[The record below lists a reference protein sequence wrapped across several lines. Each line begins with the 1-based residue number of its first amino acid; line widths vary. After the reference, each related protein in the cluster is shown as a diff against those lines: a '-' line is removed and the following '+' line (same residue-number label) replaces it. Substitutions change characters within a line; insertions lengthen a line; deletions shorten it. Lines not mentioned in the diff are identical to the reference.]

1 MDFNKRCIS
10 KEEFKKHEDSDVAY
24 ALYVRD
30 NLKPNDYF
38 RTFDGQIFKSMNVS
52 PIKGNKIYYLNGD
65 YTWVDVSAVDN
76 FSDNL
81 IDLIEVG
88 DYVNGLRINSITEV
102 DENHDVRLVWNL
114 TTYGDD
120 DISFSNEEI
129 KSIVTKE
136 QFESMKYEVK

>member
-24 ALYVRD
+24 VLHVRD

-81 IDLIEVG
+81 IDLIEEG
-88 DYVNGLRINSITEV
+88 DYVNGYRVTYVYPNLIKV
-102 DENHDVRLVWNL
+102 DSTDIWEIHPHD
-114 TTYGDD
+114 
-120 DISFSNEEI
+120 I

-136 QFESMKYEVK
+136 QFNSVKYEVK

>member
-65 YTWVDVSAVDN
+65 YTWVDVSAVAN
-76 FSDNL
+76 FSDNI

-88 DYVNGLRINSITEV
+88 DYVNGVEV
-102 DENHDVRLVWNL
+102 
-114 TTYGDD
+114 
-120 DISFSNEEI
+120 EEI
-129 KSIVTKE
+129 NDKEIMLVDTHLWIDKEVANRLIESIVTKE
-136 QFESMKYEVK
+136 LFDSVKYEVKENE

>member
-65 YTWVDVSAVDN
+65 YTWVDISAVDN
-76 FSDNL
+76 FSDNI

-88 DYVNGLRINSITEV
+88 DYVNGYRVTYVYPNLIKV
-102 DENHDVRLVWNL
+102 DSTDIWEIHSHD
-114 TTYGDD
+114 
-120 DISFSNEEI
+120 I
-129 KSIVTKE
+129 KSIITKE
-136 QFESMKYEVK
+136 QFNSVKYEVE

>member
-24 ALYVRD
+24 VLYVRD

-88 DYVNGLRINSITEV
+88 DYVNNLVVTRICV
-102 DENHDVRLVWNL
+102 DEETEKKYLNL
-114 TTYGDD
+114 YGSLSEWENE
-120 DISFSNEEI
+120 DIE
-129 KSIVTKE
+129 SIVTKE
-136 QFESMKYEVK
+136 QFNSVKYEVE

>member
-1 MDFNKRCIS
+1 MEFNKRCIS
-10 KEEFKKHEDSDVAY
+10 KEEFKKHKDSDVTY

-65 YTWVDVSAVDN
+65 YTCVDVLAVDN

-81 IDLIEVG
+81 IDLIEEG
-88 DYVNGLRINSITEV
+88 DYVNGVEV
-102 DENHDVRLVWNL
+102 
-114 TTYGDD
+114 
-120 DISFSNEEI
+120 EEI
-129 KSIVTKE
+129 NDKEIMLVDTHLWIDKEVTNRLIESIVTKE
-136 QFESMKYEVK
+136 QFNSVKFEVK

>member
-1 MDFNKRCIS
+1 MEFNKRCIS
-10 KEEFKKHEDSDVAY
+10 KEEFKKHKDSDVTY

-65 YTWVDVSAVDN
+65 YTWVDVLAVDN

-81 IDLIEVG
+81 IDLIEEG
-88 DYVNGLRINSITEV
+88 DYVNGVEV
-102 DENHDVRLVWNL
+102 
-114 TTYGDD
+114 
-120 DISFSNEEI
+120 EEI
-129 KSIVTKE
+129 NDKEIMLVDTHLWIDKEVTNRLIESIVTKE
-136 QFESMKYEVK
+136 QFNSVKFEVK

>member
-65 YTWVDVSAVDN
+65 YTWVDVLAVDN

-81 IDLIEVG
+81 IDLIEEG
-88 DYVNGLRINSITEV
+88 DYVNGKRVYNISIVDGLKYLDVEVEDYLSDMPFINADQIT
-102 DENHDVRLVWNL
+102 
-114 TTYGDD
+114 
-120 DISFSNEEI
+120 
-129 KSIVTKE
+129 SIVTKE
-136 QFESMKYEVK
+136 QFASVKYEVE